1 MAIDAS
7 NTQVYKLDLGIYVNM
22 TFILVSL
29 WSNLYFKGLIFS
41 RDIQLKKSSMIL
53 LVKLLSDQKIMR
65 GRKQF
70 HFNDFQR

>member
-29 WSNLYFKGLIFS
+29 WSNLYFKGLTFS

-70 HFNDFQR
+70 YFNDFQR

>member
-70 HFNDFQR
+70 YFNDFQR

>member
-29 WSNLYFKGLIFS
+29 WSNLYFKGLTFS